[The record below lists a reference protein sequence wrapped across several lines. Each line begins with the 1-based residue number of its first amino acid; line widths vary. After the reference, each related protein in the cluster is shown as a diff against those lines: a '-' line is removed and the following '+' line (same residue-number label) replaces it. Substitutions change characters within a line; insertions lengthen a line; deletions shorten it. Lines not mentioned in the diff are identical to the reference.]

1 MDIGT
6 PCITRVNQSTVLETA
21 LMQQFLHNGMQL
33 QVRPLPM
40 IDHQVWIGEVITL
53 DYPYWRAIVAGETAT
68 LALTALCRMVG
79 AMDRIP

>member
-1 MDIGT
+1 
-6 PCITRVNQSTVLETA
+6 
-21 LMQQFLHNGMQL
+21 MQL